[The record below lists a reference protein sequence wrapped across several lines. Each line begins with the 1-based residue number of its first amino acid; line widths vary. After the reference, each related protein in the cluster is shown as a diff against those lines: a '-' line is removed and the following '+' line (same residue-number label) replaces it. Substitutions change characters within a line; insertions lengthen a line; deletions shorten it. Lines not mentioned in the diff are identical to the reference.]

1 MTRDPSNASN
11 NSDNNITSYS
21 KLNDLVHENYSKNSS
36 LNITRD
42 SKLSGNLTSSYKFPE
57 EDVNLLKNIS
67 KDNLSKNLNNDY
79 FDKIKSPFKKID
91 KGKNLT
97 QSHAF
102 MRNNNKINVLN
113 NQVYE
118 NNKFEF
124 NLDLSSH
131 FKENDSVISVKFNFY
146 DNFRIHK
153 QMI

>member
-1 MTRDPSNASN
+1 MNRDASNTSN

-21 KLNDLVHENYSKNSS
+21 KLNDLVQENYSKNSS

-57 EDVNLLKNIS
+57 ADFNLLKNIS
-67 KDNLSKNLNNDY
+67 NDNLSKNLNNDY

-102 MRNNNKINVLN
+102 MRNNKINVFN
-113 NQVYE
+113 NQVNE

-131 FKENDSVISVKFNFY
+131 FKENESVISVNFIFLLKF
-146 DNFRIHK
+146 
-153 QMI
+153 